1 MNDGTIQT
9 ILSSQGSHQGD
20 PAGSF
25 LFCLGLAPRLRA
37 IAQQLPD
44 CLIAAIIDDVTVC
57 SPINIIP
64 RVFQVVSQNL
74 AAYNIV
80 ISFPKSL
87 IYTTPALSAR
97 IPVETPSI
105 IPRTTRG
112 FKLLGGP
119 MASSR
124 EDSCSLIP
132 SGDDQFLEE
141 FYQTLLHNI
150 KLFLNKLSKMSHTQS
165 AFQILVLSVNNK
177 IAHLLRSDPLLRN
190 SPLEHFVNDFDATI
204 LDSFKNIFGIAE
216 LTPQQISQI
225 RLPERKSGLG
235 LLSSS
240 QMGAPAFIGSSRQVL
255 HELNSRGITTNILRS
270 VFADN
275 HLNMDLQW
283 VQDLRSMWNQYRDQ
297 IYPGPLSFPEWSS
310 SNFMNL
316 VPQNLQ
322 HRLFNEYTEGEWKRL
337 FDNSNTVSKIRLNSC
352 SAIGSAAF
360 LRAPAHIPGCFFNN
374 EEFAIAV
381 KIRINVRLNL
391 LCPATCIC
399 GSDLDD
405 FGDHLFKCRVG
416 SEWEQR
422 HSSLVHITASL
433 LRSVSFE
440 VQHEV
445 PLSSLGPFRDL
456 DTSGNGRMD
465 LTITSGDLAP
475 ILADVTITHPIISQ
489 PSPALSTMCSP
500 LYFAKHREA
509 TKIRKYGAR
518 AAQINNQFVPLV
530 LETYGA
536 LGPVFS
542 SSLKIWAKRAAQF
555 IHPSKSAQIIRF

>member
-1 MNDGTIQT
+1 
-9 ILSSQGSHQGD
+9 
-20 PAGSF
+20 
-25 LFCLGLAPRLRA
+25 
-37 IAQQLPD
+37 
-44 CLIAAIIDDVTVC
+44 
-57 SPINIIP
+57 
-64 RVFQVVSQNL
+64 
-74 AAYNIV
+74 
-80 ISFPKSL
+80 
-87 IYTTPALSAR
+87 
-97 IPVETPSI
+97 
-105 IPRTTRG
+105 
-112 FKLLGGP
+112 
-119 MASSR
+119 
-124 EDSCSLIP
+124 
-132 SGDDQFLEE
+132 
-141 FYQTLLHNI
+141 
-150 KLFLNKLSKMSHTQS
+150 
-165 AFQILVLSVNNK
+165 
-177 IAHLLRSDPLLRN
+177 
-190 SPLEHFVNDFDATI
+190 
-204 LDSFKNIFGIAE
+204 
-216 LTPQQISQI
+216 
-225 RLPERKSGLG
+225 
-235 LLSSS
+235 
-240 QMGAPAFIGSSRQVL
+240 MGAPAFIGSSRQVL
-255 HELNSRGITTNILRS
+255 QELNSRGITTNILRS

-297 IYPGPLSFPEWSS
+297 IYPGPSSFPEWSS

-322 HRLFNEYTEGEWKRL
+322 HRLSNEYAEGEWKRL
-337 FDNSNTVSKIRLNSC
+337 FDNSNTASKIRLNSC

-381 KIRINVRLNL
+381 KIRVNARLNL

-433 LRSVSFE
+433 LRSVNFE

-445 PLSSLGPFRDL
+445 PLSSFGLFRDL

-489 PSPALSTMCSP
+489 SSSVLSAMCSP

-530 LETYGA
+530 LETNGA
-536 LGPVFS
+536 MGPAFS

-555 IHPSKSAQIIRF
+555 IHPSKSAQIIRFWRIKISTCLQRANAKLILSKARRVRGRTRQGTQPRDAILNANFDLC